1 MIETHNMYLQQWL
14 EGGLIQ
20 LVLYIGLLVVMW
32 RMASGI
38 GKIMLVQFILNS
50 LFTHNNLEHPAVL
63 LLFASIIGTRLTASG
78 PATQQQVDMHSTD
91 NQLPTATI

>member
-20 LVLYIGLLVVMW
+20 LVLYIGLLVLMW
-32 RMASGI
+32 RMASGL

-63 LLFASIIGTRLTASG
+63 LLFAFIIGTRLTASN
-78 PATQQQVDMHSTD
+78 PSAQRQVDMHSSD